1 MVGHV
6 VRLAAPALIVTAL
19 AGAAQ
24 DRSSS
29 DAAVMR
35 QKLATIVARAEAP
48 TGQKPSPLRTALP
61 EREVNAYFKVDGPEF
76 LPAGVLAPELTIDHG
91 GKVSARAIV
100 DLDKALKPTLFNP
113 LSWIG
118 GKTEVT
124 ASGVVRAEHGKGL
137 LELQRA
143 TLAGVSIPK
152 SLLQQVVSYYTRTP
166 ESPNGFNLDEPFELP
181 ANIRSVE
188 TARGLATV
196 VQP

>member
-152 SLLQQVVSYYTRTP
+152 SVLQQVVSYYTRTP